1 MRLVVHDLGHRFP
14 GTDLL
19 FERLDFSVEPG
30 TTAAICGP
38 SGCGKSTL
46 LSILAGWEKP
56 YAGSVER
63 EGIARTGWVFQNPVG
78 VAQRTALDHVVFPLL
93 AKGHGPAADT
103 TAGIGSHE
111 VVRFGLC
118 GRPSVQRIVGRRGT
132 ASHAGAGR
140 MLETRHAARGRAHS
154 SARHEDRAFGEPC
167 AWQPREP
174 GHDRAGGDA

>member
-1 MRLVVHDLGHRFP
+1 MIWVI
-14 GTDLL
+14 
-19 FERLDFSVEPG
+19 DFQAPIYCS
-30 TTAAICGP
+30 
-38 SGCGKSTL
+38 
-46 LSILAGWEKP
+46 SILISVWNRERQPQSAGRPVVGSPRCCRFWR
-56 YAGSVER
+56 AGR
-63 EGIARTGWVFQNPVG
+63 NHMQAAWNARHRKNRLGVPEPVG